1 MSILKILRE
10 KLSSEDYTRILD
22 AVGDDFDWDL
32 VPRSRLTKVIKQRN
46 ELRELLAEQPQ
57 AQTKGD
63 SAGAGDDDDD
73 RELTSPA
80 KTEAGAGA
88 QQGGINLEEIEARH
102 QQELN
107 ALRVRYSALD
117 KLRAAGARDPEL
129 ILNAGLIDLTKAKVT
144 KEGSVI
150 WPEGDADPFMAL
162 KSDESRSYL
171 FHSDDGQ
178 AGRAPRGTGKE
189 GGVGSDDGVTIQEAW
204 AAAQKSGDIHLQAK
218 LIREAYEKGIQLI

>member
-22 AVGDDFDWDL
+22 AVGDDFDWDM

-63 SAGAGDDDDD
+63 SAGADDD
-73 RELTSPA
+73 RELTPPA
-80 KTEAGAGA
+80 KTRAGAEA
-88 QQGGINLEEIEARH
+88 QQGGVSLEEIEARH

-107 ALRVRYSALD
+107 ALRVRYSAVD

-129 ILNAGLIDLTKAKVT
+129 ILNAGLIDLTKAKVS
-144 KEGSVI
+144 KEGVVT
-150 WPEGDADPFMAL
+150 WPDGDADPFMAL

-171 FHSDDGQ
+171 FHSDDG
-178 AGRAPRGTGKE
+178 GAPRGTGKE
-189 GGVGSDDGVTIQEAW
+189 GGAGSDDGITIQEAW
-204 AAAQKSGDIHLQAK
+204 AAAQKSGDSRMQAR
-218 LIREAYEKGIQLI
+218 LIREAYEKGIQLT

>member
-1 MSILKILRE
+1 MSLLKILRE
-10 KLSSEDYTRILD
+10 KLSSEDFAKVMD
-22 AVGDDFDWDL
+22 AVGDDFDWDV
-32 VPRSRLTKVIKQRN
+32 VPRSRLTKVIRQRN
-46 ELRELLAEQPQ
+46 ELRELLAEQSQ
-57 AQTKGD
+57 AQVQGG
-63 SAGAGDDDDD
+63 SASADDDDGD
-73 RELTSPA
+73 RELTPPA
-80 KTEAGAGA
+80 KKNKSEAGDGA

-171 FHSDDGQ
+171 FNSDE
-178 AGRAPRGTGKE
+178 GRAPRGTGKE
-189 GGVGSDDGVTIQEAW
+189 GGAGFDDITTIKEAW
-204 AAAQKSGDIHLQAK
+204 AAAQKSGDSRMQAR